1 MSAVLLL
8 LAGLMLT
15 LLGAS
20 QTSGSWAEMICDNAY
35 GMCGRPSLLAVW
47 TIIALGIY
55 VVQR

>member
-1 MSAVLLL
+1 MSAVLLS

-20 QTSGSWAEMICDNAY
+20 QTRGYWAELICDNAY
-35 GMCGRPSLLAVW
+35 GMCGRPSLLAVS
-47 TIIALGIY
+47 TVIALGIY